1 MKKILILGTLLVVF
15 VFYNCKNKE
24 TQPEEIVV
32 PENKNTK
39 VLEEIDT
46 TLQVSSIKKDVEII
60 ESKVV
65 TPTKNTTEI
74 DKTTPV
80 PAQAE
85 TPTKTVTKPI
95 IEKKTEVTTN
105 TPSVTKTETKTEVK
119 IDPPVVTKTEPIVAE
134 APKTVDLN
142 AWKVP
147 SKYVTMKNPISAKQ
161 DAPIGKS
168 LFDKHCKSCHGKE
181 GYGDGP
187 KASEMKGDLGDFSTS
202 EFQKQSDGALFYKTT
217 FGRND
222 MPEYTKKIPDD
233 EDRWLIVN
241 YIRTLK

>member
-1 MKKILILGTLLVVF
+1 MLLFSRV
-15 VFYNCKNKE
+15 
-24 TQPEEIVV
+24 
-32 PENKNTK
+32 ENN
-39 VLEEIDT
+39 EY
-46 TLQVSSIKKDVEII
+46 
-60 ESKVV
+60 KVV
-65 TPTKNTTEI
+65 TPN
-74 DKTTPV
+74 KTTPV
-80 PAQAE
+80 AVKVE
-85 TPTKTVTKPI
+85 TTTKTVPKPI

-105 TPSVTKTETKTEVK
+105 TPVITKTDPKTEVIIDTPVETKTQPIATEV
-119 IDPPVVTKTEPIVAE
+119 PT
-134 APKTVDLN
+134 TVDSN

-161 DAPIGKS
+161 DAPVGKS

-187 KASEMKGDLGDFSTS
+187 KASEMKGNLGDFSS
-202 EFQKQSDGALFYKTT
+202 AEFQKQSDGTLFYKTT